1 MFVPLWLEILSGSGF
16 DEKHVFCF
24 LHWVIIRQIIVLD
37 VQIAVLLNAVCVC
50 VFLAPEHETSRCSAL
65 MSQSCLFGS
74 GSSHSCWSEH
84 IRLLF
89 MFTQDEWD
97 RCVLFCITVLLTNVC
112 RVDESDWMLVLGA
125 DTDVIQLPDIG
136 LMPPFHVQNP
146 KLRLLHTKSVFLSTK
161 IVACL
166 KVNTTSCCVNHVYS
180 EFFGSFSWCACAVH
194 VCSWLRRSASR
205 CSGSIDQQRIGGLLF

>member
-1 MFVPLWLEILSGSGF
+1 MTRDSVWFWIWWKTCLLFSALSHNQTDYCVRRSDSSF
-16 DEKHVFCF
+16 TECC
-24 LHWVIIRQIIVLD
+24 
-37 VQIAVLLNAVCVC
+37 VCVC

-65 MSQSCLFGS
+65 MSRSCLFGS

-166 KVNTTSCCVNHVYS
+166 KVNTTSCCQSCLLRVFRIV
-180 EFFGSFSWCACAVH
+180 FLMCMCCACVFLA
-194 VCSWLRRSASR
+194 
-205 CSGSIDQQRIGGLLF
+205 